1 MKKTL
6 LVALFCLILGSAWS
20 QTDQV
25 NIIKI
30 NPLSLIVNTGSFF
43 YEHKID
49 DGSSWQLG
57 LAYMAGYDDGITKF
71 NGLIL
76 TPEYRIYYK
85 NNALSGYYIGPFLR
99 YQNFTL
105 DRQFD
110 SSAKLTTFGGGVV
123 FGRQWVYYKG
133 FVMDIFAG
141 PMYNTGKPH
150 DLTGASTFNA
160 PGLGLNNFFFRFG
173 LSLGFGF

>member
-6 LVALFCLILGSAWS
+6 LVALLCLIFGSAWS
-20 QTDQV
+20 QTEQV

-30 NPLSLIVNTGSFF
+30 NPLSFLLKTGYVSF
-43 YEHKID
+43 EHKID
-49 DGSSWQLG
+49 DHSSWQMG

-85 NNALSGYYIGPFLR
+85 DNALSGYYIGPFLR

-141 PMYNTGKPH
+141 PMYNAGKPQ
-150 DLTGASTFNA
+150 DITGAATFNDT
-160 PGLGLNNFFFRFG
+160 GLGLNNFFFRFG